1 MRKKKYYTS
10 LLLIVVLLFSLPQ
23 YAFAMQVF
31 VKTLTGKTISLDV
44 EPSDSIENVK
54 AKIQDKEGIPPDQM
68 RLIFAGKQLEDG
80 RTLSD
85 YNIQKESTLHLVVRE
100 LKSMDTASAAA
111 ASSIVGVGADNAI
124 TLTVKDSEDN
134 VDTAF
139 DGAYNVTISGYAA
152 APGGSYG
159 SFDGTDLT
167 EGPNTFSVLFVSGS
181 ATVNLTLN
189 KAAEQSIALSV
200 EGVAAPQT
208 NALNITSTAGSAAS
222 MELTTDIAAPTVNGS
237 TFARQP
243 VITLRDAY
251 GNISTGDSSTVV
263 TVSKKDT
270 GAWTLTGTLSAT
282 ANAGVATFADLGA
295 ANEKGLA
302 GVQLAFE
309 AAGLTQVAS
318 RTDPPVAL
326 PWPGLGAAAP
336 IMESVEAG
344 DGHVRLKWSEVPGSV
359 TYSVYRGTT
368 SGIDGEAV
376 ASVTGTEYDA
386 AGLTNGT
393 TYYFAVKAVNPS
405 GTSASSEEVK
415 ATPQSPSVPE
425 QPVPAEP
432 VPVQPVPVQPAPSI
446 PVDTPIIPTPAP
458 SAVTPPVITPPV
470 VTPPAL
476 PEPTADLFNT
486 GVVNTAEL
494 VKKIESLVAQA
505 KETNAAIDFADTQG
519 HWADKPIRTFIRL
532 QLINGYQDG
541 TFKPNHS
548 VTRAEFAAILNRS
561 FDIRAGNANTA
572 LKDIENHW
580 AKEEIGNLVSTG
592 VIKGYSDDSFKP
604 NQTITRE
611 EMMVMLSRIV
621 NLDNAAKDREKVRFN
636 DLNDSYAA
644 AEIVAGAQAG
654 IVKGN
659 GTENF
664 YPKSNATRAEVLQVI
679 LNVLEFNPQLKTVLD
694 SLT

>member
-1 MRKKKYYTS
+1 MRKKKSYAS

-31 VKTLTGKTISLDV
+31 VKTLTGTTIALDV

-54 AKIQDKEGIPPDQM
+54 AKIQDKEGIPPEQM
-68 RLIFAGKQLEDG
+68 RLIFEGKQLEDG

-100 LKSMDTASAAA
+100 LKPMDTVSAAA
-111 ASSIVGVGADNAI
+111 ASSIVTVGADNAI

-134 VDTAF
+134 ADTAF
-139 DGAYNVTISGYAA
+139 NGAHNVTISGYAA

-159 SFDGTDLT
+159 SFDGANLT
-167 EGPNTFSVLFVSGS
+167 EGPNTFSVVFVNGA

-208 NALNITSTAGSAAS
+208 NTLNITSTAGSAAS
-222 MELTTDIAAPTVNGS
+222 MELTTDLAAPAVNGS

-243 VITLRDAY
+243 VVTLRDAY
-251 GNISTGDSSTVV
+251 GNTSTGDSSTVV

-270 GAWTLTGTLSAT
+270 GAWTLTGTLSAA

-295 ANEKGLA
+295 ASEAGLT
-302 GVQLAFE
+302 GVQLAFD
-309 AAGLTQVAS
+309 ASGLTPVTT
-318 RTDPPVAL
+318 RTDPPVTL
-326 PWPGLGAAAP
+326 PWPGLEAAAP

-359 TYSVYRGTT
+359 TYSVYQGTT
-368 SGIDGEAV
+368 SGIYGEAV
-376 ASVTGTEYDA
+376 ASATGTEYDA

-415 ATPQSPSVPE
+415 ATPQSPSVPVS
-425 QPVPAEP
+425 PVPFPPVEP
-432 VPVQPVPVQPAPSI
+432 PSI
-446 PVDTPIIPTPAP
+446 TNPAL
-458 SAVTPPVITPPV
+458 PPVTSPAVTPPV
-470 VTPPAL
+470 VTPVVPSTPAL
-476 PEPTADLFNT
+476 PEPAASLFKT
-486 GVVNTAEL
+486 GIVNTDEL

-505 KETNAAIDFADTQG
+505 KEINVVADFADTEG
-519 HWADKPIRTFIRL
+519 HWAEKPIRTFIRL

-636 DLNDSYAA
+636 DLDDSYAA

-664 YPKSNATRAEVLQVI
+664 YPKSNTTRAEAVQVI
-679 LNVLEFNPQLKTVLD
+679 LNVLEFNPQLKTILD

>member
-1 MRKKKYYTS
+1 MRKKKSYAS

-31 VKTLTGKTISLDV
+31 VKTLTGTTIALDV

-54 AKIQDKEGIPPDQM
+54 AKIQDKEGIPPERM
-68 RLIFAGKQLEDG
+68 KLIFAGKQLEDG

-85 YNIQKESTLHLVVRE
+85 YNIQKESTLHLVVRD
-100 LKSMDTASAAA
+100 LKPMDTASAAA
-111 ASSIVGVGADNAI
+111 ASSIVKVGADNAI

-134 VDTAF
+134 ADTAF
-139 DGAYNVTISGYAA
+139 EGTHNVTISGYAA

-159 SFDGTDLT
+159 SFNGTDLT
-167 EGPNTFSVLFVSGS
+167 EGSNTFSVLFVNGS

-208 NALNITSTAGSAAS
+208 NTLNITSTAGNTAS
-222 MELTTDIAAPTVNGS
+222 MELTTELAAPTVNGS

-243 VITLRDAY
+243 VVTLRDAY
-251 GNISTGDSSTVV
+251 GNTSMGDSSTVV

-295 ANEKGLA
+295 ASEAGLT
-302 GVQLAFE
+302 GVQLAFD
-309 AAGLTQVAS
+309 AAGLTPVTT
-318 RTDPPVAL
+318 RTDPPVTL
-326 PWPGLGAAAP
+326 PWPGLEAAAP
-336 IMESVEAG
+336 SLKSVEAG
-344 DGHVRLKWSEVPGSV
+344 DGRARLKWSEVPGAV
-359 TYSVYRGTT
+359 TYSVYQGTT
-368 SGIDGEAV
+368 SGIYGEAV

-415 ATPQSPSVPE
+415 ATPHSLSVPVS
-425 QPVPAEP
+425 PVPSTP
-432 VPVQPVPVQPAPSI
+432 VE
-446 PVDTPIIPTPAP
+446 TPIITNPALPPMTVP
-458 SAVTPPVITPPV
+458 SVTPPAVTPPV
-470 VTPPAL
+470 VTPVVPSTSAL
-476 PEPTADLFNT
+476 PEPVASVFKT
-486 GVVNTAEL
+486 GIVNTDEL

-505 KETNAAIDFADTQG
+505 KEINVVVDFADTEG

-659 GTENF
+659 GTDNF
-664 YPKSNATRAEVLQVI
+664 YPKSNATRAEAVQVI
-679 LNVLEFNPQLKTVLD
+679 LNVLEFNPQLKTALD

>member
-1 MRKKKYYTS
+1 MRKKKSYAS

-31 VKTLTGKTISLDV
+31 VKTLTGTTIALDV

-85 YNIQKESTLHLVVRE
+85 YNIQKESTLHLVLRQPE
-100 LKSMDTASAAA
+100 PRYTASAAA
-111 ASSIVGVGADNAI
+111 ASSIVKVGADNAI

-134 VDTAF
+134 ADTAF
-139 DGAYNVTISGYAA
+139 EGTHNVTISGYAA

-159 SFDGTDLT
+159 SFNGTDLT
-167 EGPNTFSVLFVSGS
+167 EGSTTVSAMFVNGI
-181 ATVNLTLN
+181 AELNLTLN
-189 KAAEQSIALSV
+189 KAADQSIALSV
-200 EGVAAPQT
+200 ESVAAPQT
-208 NALNITSTAGSAAS
+208 NTLNIISTAGSAAS
-222 MELTTDIAAPTVNGS
+222 MELTTDLAAPTVNGS

-243 VITLRDAY
+243 VVTLRDAY
-251 GNISTGDSSTVV
+251 GNTSMGDSSTVV

-295 ANEKGLA
+295 ANEAGLT
-302 GVQLAFE
+302 GVQLAFD
-309 AAGLTQVAS
+309 AAGLTPVTT
-318 RTDPPVAL
+318 RTDPPVTL
-326 PWPGLGAAAP
+326 PWPGLEAAAP
-336 IMESVEAG
+336 SLKSVEAG
-344 DGHVRLKWSEVPGSV
+344 DGRARLKWSEVPGAV
-359 TYSVYRGTT
+359 TYSVYQGTT
-368 SGIDGEAV
+368 SGIYGEAV

-415 ATPQSPSVPE
+415 ATPHSLSVPV

-432 VPVQPVPVQPAPSI
+432 VPVQPVPVQPAPSML
-446 PVDTPIIPTPAP
+446 VDTPIIPTPTP
-458 SAVTPPVITPPV
+458 SAVTPPLGTPPV
-470 VTPPAL
+470 VAPPVPLRPA
-476 PEPTADLFNT
+476 ADLFQT
-486 GVVNTAEL
+486 GVVNTADL

-505 KETNAAIDFADTQG
+505 KETNAVIDFADTQG
-519 HWADKPIRTFIRL
+519 HWADKPIHTFIRL
-532 QLINGYQDG
+532 QLINGYKDG
-541 TFKPNHS
+541 TFKPNHFI
-548 VTRAEFAAILNRS
+548 TRAEFATILS
-561 FDIRAGNANTA
+561 RAFNIQSGDASTA
-572 LKDIENHW
+572 PKDVEGHW
-580 AKEEIGNLVSTG
+580 AQEAIKNLVSTG
-592 VIKGYSDDSFKP
+592 VIKGYGDNSFKP

-611 EMMVMLSRIV
+611 EMVVMLSRIV
-621 NLDNAAKDREKVRFN
+621 NLDNAAKDREKGHFN
-636 DLNDSYAA
+636 DLNRSYAA
-644 AEIVAGAQAG
+644 SEIVAGAQAG

-664 YPKSNATRAEVLQVI
+664 YPKSSATRAEVVQVI